1 VGASWRDVG
10 YEIDMAPSEKKLAS
24 MSADFALRYKLQAE
38 NACEQQVL
46 GSEWSSN
53 PTGFGQ
59 RVSTKPSASQ

>member
-1 VGASWRDVG
+1 MVINDVVGDASLGGR
-10 YEIDMAPSEKKLAS
+10 KKLAL
-24 MSADFALRYKLQAE
+24 MSADFAIRYKLQAE

-59 RVSTKPSASQ
+59 RVSTKPSASL